1 MQFQK
6 NAIAK
11 IIVAIIVVTMII
23 ILLVGNRVIKKKSEA
38 KILLSKETEIDNIKK
53 RGVCKFCGNPAT
65 MERYPATEI
74 IAKMKKLDLEP
85 SFAELQIIKVCNECK
100 SIAGSFRSSKWEIF

>member
-11 IIVAIIVVTMII
+11 IIVAIIVVSMII
-23 ILLVGNRVIKKKSEA
+23 ILLVGNKAIKTRSE
-38 KILLSKETEIDNIKK
+38 KNMLLSKEKENEKIQK
-53 RGVCKFCGNPAT
+53 RGVCKFCGNPAI
-65 MERYPATEI
+65 MERYPSTEI